1 MAKIKLSDVGFSMIP
16 EGDYTFKVADAT
28 YDDDF
33 GKIEVDLITK
43 GGRKHKERY
52 QLINNQGKLVEG
64 AQKAFS
70 YFAKTA
76 LNNFDVE
83 EIEIDDIIGTY
94 VSATVAHVESD
105 TINEKTGQPYVNVRL
120 NDLTSEIGFDD
131 EDEVEEVESDQV
143 DDGDDGDDD
152 DLDLDDF
159 LG

>member
-16 EGDYTFKVADAT
+16 EGHYTFKVEDAK
-28 YDDDF
+28 YDETF

-43 GGRKHKERY
+43 SGRRHKERY
-52 QLINNQGKLVEG
+52 QLINTKGKLVEG

-94 VSATVAHVESD
+94 VSANVVHHESD
-105 TINEKTGQPYVNVRL
+105 VISDNTGLPFINVRL
-120 NDLTSEIGFDD
+120 NDLTSEIGFDTD
-131 EDEVEEVESDQV
+131 DEVDSDPV
-143 DDGDDGDDD
+143 DDVDDD